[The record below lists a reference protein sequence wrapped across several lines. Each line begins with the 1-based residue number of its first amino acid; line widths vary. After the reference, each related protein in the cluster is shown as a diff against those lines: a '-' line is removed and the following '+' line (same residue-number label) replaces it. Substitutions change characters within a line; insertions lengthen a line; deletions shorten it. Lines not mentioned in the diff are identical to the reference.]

1 MGDVSKGAL
10 EGHPRYRRVKDL
22 GSGTFGSV
30 VLCDDLRNPPSQVAI
45 KLIPRGPS
53 SVTEYVV
60 SEIRNF
66 RLLLHP
72 HIVQLQEVFLTD
84 QFLGIAMEYAN
95 GGDTFDYVV
104 QQKGIHEP
112 QARWLFQQ
120 LIIAI
125 DYCHRKGI
133 VNRDLK
139 LENTLL
145 HWHPGRSWPT
155 LKLCDFGYSKN
166 EETQSLAKSRVGTP
180 GYMAPE
186 IVANKPK
193 EGQTYDGKPAD
204 LWSAGVIL
212 YVMLCARFPFER
224 PDDSQLAYQDK
235 LKKVLQRIVNVQYSF
250 PRACNI
256 SESCRD
262 LIQKLL
268 VADPAQRLTIPG
280 IFQHPWFLHD
290 LPQGAITMND
300 RFVQAKPV
308 GPGFQPLESIEQNLS
323 QATMEVGGDN
333 NH

>member
-1 MGDVSKGAL
+1 
-10 EGHPRYRRVKDL
+10 
-22 GSGTFGSV
+22 
-30 VLCDDLRNPPSQVAI
+30 
-45 KLIPRGPS
+45 
-53 SVTEYVV
+53 
-60 SEIRNF
+60 
-66 RLLLHP
+66 
-72 HIVQLQEVFLTD
+72 
-84 QFLGIAMEYAN
+84 MEYAN

-166 EETQSLAKSRVGTP
+166 EETQVRALFFCNGLAAQNLMLSCSRCAVYAVMQSLAKSRVGTP

-224 PDDSQLAYQDK
+224 PDDSQLAYQEK

-250 PRACNI
+250 PRGTFHC
-256 SESCRD
+256 
-262 LIQKLL
+262 
-268 VADPAQRLTIPG
+268 PA
-280 IFQHPWFLHD
+280 
-290 LPQGAITMND
+290 
-300 RFVQAKPV
+300 
-308 GPGFQPLESIEQNLS
+308 
-323 QATMEVGGDN
+323 ATPAPTPSTRASVSRIA
-333 NH
+333 